1 MLPAHLKK
9 DIQFLLENDSVFKK
23 TNIKISNFSWG
34 QRDDMFTSLM
44 RTIVGQQLSVKA
56 AATIWQR
63 VVDGVGDISPKG
75 FLKLDD
81 ETFRGYGL
89 SRQKI
94 SYVRGL
100 AEAVKAK
107 TFIPNSLHDMDDE
120 DVLQSITSLKGF
132 GEWSAQMVLIFT
144 LHRPDIWPTGDLGV
158 REGVRLYK
166 KSIERPDI
174 QATEKFGNKFK
185 GRRTSA
191 ALLLWKLKDS
201 SKLNL

>member
-23 TNIKISNFSWG
+23 ANIKISNFSWG

>member
-1 MLPAHLKK
+1 MLPSHIKS
-9 DIQFLLENDSVFKK
+9 DIEYLLEKDTVFKK
-23 TNIKISNFSWG
+23 SGICVSDFSWG

-63 VVDGVGDISPKG
+63 VAEGVGDISHKG
-75 FLKLDD
+75 FLKCDD
-81 ETFRGYGL
+81 ETLRGYGL
-89 SRQKI
+89 SRQKV

-107 TFIPNSLHDMDDE
+107 KFNPDSLHDMDDE

-166 KSIERPDI
+166 KSDERPDVP
-174 QATEKFGNKFK
+174 ATEKFGNKFK
-185 GRRTSA
+185 GRRSSA
-191 ALLLWKLKDS
+191 ALLLWKFKDS
-201 SKLNL
+201 F

>member
-1 MLPAHLKK
+1 MLPVHIQS
-9 DIQFLLENDSVFKK
+9 DIESLLETDSVFKK
-23 TNIKISNFSWG
+23 SSIRLSDFSWG

-63 VVDGVGDISPKG
+63 LADGVGDISPKG

-81 ETFRGYGL
+81 ETLRGYGL
-89 SRQKI
+89 SRQKV

-107 TFIPNSLHDMDDE
+107 SFIPDSLHQLHDE

-132 GEWSAQMVLIFT
+132 GVWSAQMVLIFT

-166 KSIERPDI
+166 KLEERPDVP
-174 QATEKFGNKFK
+174 ATEKFGHKFK

-201 SKLNL
+201 I

>member
-1 MLPAHLKK
+1 MLPPHLKK

-23 TNIKISNFSWG
+23 TNIEISHFSWSE
-34 QRDDMFTSLM
+34 RDDMFTSLM

-63 VVDGVGDISPKG
+63 VADGVGDISATG
-75 FLKLDD
+75 FLKCDD

-107 TFIPNSLHDMDDE
+107 TFIPDSLHDMNDE

-144 LHRPDIWPTGDLGV
+144 LHRPDIWPIGDLGV
-158 REGVRLYK
+158 REGIRLYK
-166 KSIERPDI
+166 KSDERPDI
-174 QATEKFGNKFK
+174 TATEKFGNKFK

-201 SKLNL
+201 S